1 MATVQL
7 RNLTKRFKDV
17 YAVRDLNL
25 EIHDQEF
32 MSLLGPSGCGK
43 TTTLN
48 MIAGLETPSSGQ
60 IIIDDRPV
68 THVPAA
74 QRDIAMVFQTYAL
87 YPHMT
92 VYRNMAFALKIRKTP
107 NQVIDEQVREAAQI
121 LGITPLLERY
131 PRQLSGGQRQRVAL
145 GRAIV
150 RNPKVFLLDEP
161 LSNLDAVLRVQMR
174 AELKIIF
181 NRLQATVAYVTHDQ
195 AEAMTMSDRVAVFR
209 NGVLQQVDTPLNI
222 YHAPANQFVAG
233 FVGSPPMNFLDV
245 TVSADGGL
253 CFGDVRISAPPDADL
268 RAFIGTKITLGVR
281 PEDVHLTGEDGIS
294 GVVQVVEQLGS
305 STLLYVKV
313 QDNLVSV
320 QTPGNTRLNVGQKQF
335 VRFAPERLYLFE
347 GGDGKSIRT
356 PGIES

>member
-25 EIHDQEF
+25 EIRDQEF

-48 MIAGLETPSSGQ
+48 MIAGLETPTSGQ

-92 VYRNMAFALKIRKTP
+92 VYRNMAFALKIRKMP
-107 NQVIDEQVREAAQI
+107 KDVIDKQVRDAAQI
-121 LGITPLLERY
+121 LGINPLLERY

-209 NGVLQQVDTPLNI
+209 NGILQQVDTPLTI

-245 TVSADGGL
+245 MVNPDGVL
-253 CFGDVRISAPPDADL
+253 CFGEMRIEAPPDVDL
-268 RAFIGTKITLGVR
+268 RGCLGTKITLGVR
-281 PEDVHLTGEDGIS
+281 PEDVHLTGEDGIL

-305 STLLYVKV
+305 STLLYVNV
-313 QDNLVSV
+313 QDSLVSV
-320 QTPGNTRLNVGQKQF
+320 QTPGNTRLKVGQKQY
-335 VRFAPERLYLFE
+335 VRFAPERL
-347 GGDGKSIRT
+347 
-356 PGIES
+356 